1 MSAPA
6 SVGLGLWL
14 QRSPTPEMLQLC
26 ILCGKVVSRIMAQ
39 SYSQC
44 RQCAALLREA
54 PDGAVW
60 IVGWEI
66 HLWEN
71 SWG

>member
-6 SVGLGLWL
+6 SMGLGLRL
-14 QRSPTPEMLQLC
+14 QHSPTPEMLQLC
-26 ILCGKVVSRIMAQ
+26 ILCGKVVSGIMAQ

-44 RQCAALLREA
+44 CQCAALLREA
-54 PDGAVW
+54 PDGVVW

-66 HLWEN
+66 HLQEN
-71 SWG
+71 PWG